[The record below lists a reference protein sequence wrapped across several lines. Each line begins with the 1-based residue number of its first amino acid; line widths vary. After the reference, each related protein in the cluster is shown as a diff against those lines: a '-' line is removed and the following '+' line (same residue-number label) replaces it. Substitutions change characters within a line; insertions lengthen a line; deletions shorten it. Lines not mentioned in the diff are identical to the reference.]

1 MLKRIL
7 IVFVIFLSFS
17 AAKSQTIQG
26 KWMGHFN
33 NKGDVTLNGSNGMEY
48 ILELNVEDG
57 KVSGYSYSY
66 FNNKK
71 NYTVCSLDGTY
82 NASTKRLEVTEVK
95 RVRGNLP
102 FTTATVLQTH
112 YLTYTNNGDKEILS
126 GIWKASNKRK
136 SDEGKTVLSRYVTK
150 STPTV
155 LNKPAVSVKEKLKE
169 DKPKT
174 ALQDTVAK
182 IQPIK
187 TDPKIENKP
196 DPLIASR
203 ETVMES
209 QIEIKKD
216 SFIVEIYDNGEID
229 GDTVTL
235 FYNGKAIVQH
245 QMLRATPITLKLSA
259 EVGTS
264 NQLIMYADNLGKV
277 PPNTGL
283 MIVKDGNLRY
293 EVRLSTD
300 MKKSSMI
307 QFTHKSQGLV
317 SK

>member
-7 IVFVIFLSFS
+7 IVFLILFSFS
-17 AAKSQTIQG
+17 ASKSQTIQG

-33 NKGDVTLNGSNGMEY
+33 NKGDVTLNGSSGTEY
-48 ILELNVEDG
+48 ILELNIDGG

-95 RVRGNLP
+95 RVKGNLP

-112 YLTYTNNGDKEILS
+112 YLTYTNNGDKEVLS

-169 DKPKT
+169 DKPKVP
-174 ALQDTVAK
+174 AQDTIAK
-182 IQPIK
+182 A
-187 TDPKIENKP
+187 ENKP

-216 SFIVEIYDNGEID
+216 SFTVEIYDNGEID

-307 QFTHKSQGLV
+307 QFTHKSQGLA

>member
-1 MLKRIL
+1 MLKKIL
-7 IVFVIFLSFS
+7 IVFVIFLSLS
-17 AAKSQTIQG
+17 TAKSQKVNG

-33 NKGDVTLNGSNGMEY
+33 NKGDVTLNGSSGTEY
-48 ILELNVEDG
+48 ILEMAIDGG

-66 FNNKK
+66 FNHKK
-71 NYTVCSLDGTY
+71 SYTVCSLDGTY

-112 YLTYTNNGDKEILS
+112 YLTYTNTGGKEILS

-136 SDEGKTVLSRYVTK
+136 SDEGKTILSRYATK
-150 STPTV
+150 SAPTV
-155 LNKPAVSVKEKLKE
+155 LNNPTVSVKEKLKE
-169 DKPKT
+169 DKPKV
-174 ALQDTVAK
+174 AVQDTVAK
-182 IQPIK
+182 IQAIK
-187 TDPKIENKP
+187 HDPKIA

-216 SFIVEIYDNGEID
+216 SFTVEIYDNGEID

-245 QMLRATPITLKLSA
+245 QMLRATPITLKLAA

-264 NQLIMYADNLGKV
+264 NQLVMYADNLGSV

-307 QFTHKSQGLV
+307 QFTHKSQGLA